1 MIMQNPALDPKDQRV
16 TSSMEDS
23 NAMTIEFLRARL
35 LSERSIS
42 RSARQRLDELEKKVV
57 ELEEQLR
64 TVTLQRKMA
73 EKATADVLAILED
86 QGISDASVESDSSSD
101 IDIPCESGI
110 SNDSSKEGERYT
122 GSKGRQHGS
131 DEMYGS
137 CMNSSPVFIRSLSWK
152 GRHDSPRSLEKYK
165 NSNMRRQNS
174 FSSANSSPKHHHGKS
189 CRKIR
194 HRLNRSAM
202 EESND
207 KSVNDDCNENA
218 FVSSSEGYP
227 KISIAGSN
235 IPRIESKIPE
245 EDESEV
251 NQVNKNHHE
260 DEYGREEN
268 MEKALEHQAQLIDQF
283 EAMEKTQRE
292 WEDKFREKNS
302 TTPDSYDPGNH
313 SDMTEDKEESKDQI
327 PYSSKVVT
335 PNAQEYKSEPGGV
348 KSSEVFKFE
357 ARDVMPK
364 SHDDTRGYNNQNNS
378 TLRTSSLV
386 GQEKS
391 HSPLSG
397 NRNESSK
404 NHNHQSSETNNH
416 DPRGHGHPG
425 SKPSFPNVIQGGLH
439 QKDDASRNKNDLYAL
454 VFHKQSHEFNGVLE
468 SLKQAR
474 TSLQHELNRLPL
486 VESSK
491 AIKPST
497 FVGKSEGR
505 FEIPVGFSGLFR
517 LPTDFSDEASSRF
530 GVHDSTAGFGSNLYH
545 YNRGM
550 SRTSDGQFIT
560 NPYHGAAR
568 SLSAVDQSHATR
580 YLENGPISDSKK
592 SHFDPFSNGGGP
604 PYSSQ
609 PMYHPSFPINP
620 SYHITSS
627 NGGGPPN
634 SSQPMYPSF
643 PINPSYHI
651 TSSNGGGPPNSSQPM
666 YPSFPINPSYHITS
680 PKSPQMPFGGE
691 LSKPY
696 SSRTVGFPHDDPFS
710 FHGDHLR

>member
-1 MIMQNPALDPKDQRV
+1 
-16 TSSMEDS
+16 
-23 NAMTIEFLRARL
+23 
-35 LSERSIS
+35 
-42 RSARQRLDELEKKVV
+42 
-57 ELEEQLR
+57 
-64 TVTLQRKMA
+64 
-73 EKATADVLAILED
+73 
-86 QGISDASVESDSSSD
+86 
-101 IDIPCESGI
+101 
-110 SNDSSKEGERYT
+110 
-122 GSKGRQHGS
+122 
-131 DEMYGS
+131 
-137 CMNSSPVFIRSLSWK
+137 
-152 GRHDSPRSLEKYK
+152 
-165 NSNMRRQNS
+165 
-174 FSSANSSPKHHHGKS
+174 
-189 CRKIR
+189 
-194 HRLNRSAM
+194 
-202 EESND
+202 
-207 KSVNDDCNENA
+207 
-218 FVSSSEGYP
+218 
-227 KISIAGSN
+227 
-235 IPRIESKIPE
+235 
-245 EDESEV
+245 
-251 NQVNKNHHE
+251 
-260 DEYGREEN
+260 
-268 MEKALEHQAQLIDQF
+268 
-283 EAMEKTQRE
+283 
-292 WEDKFREKNS
+292 
-302 TTPDSYDPGNH
+302 
-313 SDMTEDKEESKDQI
+313 MTEDKEESKDQI

-348 KSSEVFKFE
+348 NSSEVFKFE

-391 HSPLSG
+391 HSPFSG
-397 NRNESSK
+397 NQNESSI

-530 GVHDSTAGFGSNLYH
+530 GVHDSTGGFGSNLYH

-592 SHFDPFSNGGGP
+592 SHFGPFSNGGGP

-609 PMYHPSFPINP
+609 PMYH
-620 SYHITSS
+620 
-627 NGGGPPN
+627 
-634 SSQPMYPSF
+634 PSF